1 MLGHDASLGREG
13 RRGRSQGW
21 LRRARVRSSDHF
33 PARRTHRET
42 ALSTL
47 ADRPA
52 AARDLE
58 PGSAGDPREPRL
70 PAAVLWDMDG
80 TLIDTEPYWMAA
92 EVELVEAH
100 GGVWTREDAVAM
112 IGTSMDVAAPLLQAR
127 GVRLTVPEIA
137 DALNSSVRAAVAA
150 GIPWQRGAHDVLR
163 ALHGAG
169 VPQALVTSSFAAV
182 AAPFADTVGLF
193 DVVVTGDV
201 VSRPKP
207 DPEPYLTAARLLGVD
222 VRDCVAF
229 EDSRSGLASAVASG
243 ARVVAID
250 SHVVLDP
257 PADVSRTSSL
267 ERFDLAVI
275 ARVAAGETLDLR
287 ERG

>member
-1 MLGHDASLGREG
+1 MLGHGPTLGRECRPG
-13 RRGRSQGW
+13 RTPGTCAP
-21 LRRARVRSSDHF
+21 ARVRSSGRPPD
-33 PARRTHRET
+33 RRTHLES

-47 ADRPA
+47 ADHA
-52 AARDLE
+52 DAARDDQHE
-58 PGSAGDPREPRL
+58 ATGRVL

-100 GGVWTREDAVAM
+100 GGVWTHEDAVAM
-112 IGTSMDVAAPLLQAR
+112 IGSSMDVAAAQLQAR
-127 GVRLTVPEIA
+127 GVPLSVTQIA

-150 GIPWQRGAHDVLR
+150 GIPWQPGAYEALR
-163 ALHGAG
+163 ALHAAG
-169 VPQALVTSSFAAV
+169 VPQALVTSSFAVV
-182 AAPFADTVGLF
+182 AAPFADAVGLF

-201 VSRPKP
+201 VTRSKP
-207 DPEPYLTAARLLGVD
+207 DPEPYLAAAGLLGVD
-222 VRDCVAF
+222 ISACVAF

-243 ARVVAID
+243 ARVVAVD

-257 PADVSRTSSL
+257 PAGVSRTSSL
-267 ERFDLAVI
+267 VPFDVATI

-287 ERG
+287 DAA